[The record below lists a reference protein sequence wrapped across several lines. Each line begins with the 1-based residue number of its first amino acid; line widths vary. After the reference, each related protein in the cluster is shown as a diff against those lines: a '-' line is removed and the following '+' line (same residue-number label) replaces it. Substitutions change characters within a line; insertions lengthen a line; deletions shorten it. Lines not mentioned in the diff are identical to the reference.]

1 LNKQSSHDRK
11 LITTI
16 MSIRS
21 TIVAAAALFASINAH
36 IIMESPVPY
45 SVDKIDN
52 SPITKSQFPCKSQNG
67 FTVST
72 MNNMAVG
79 AQQTI
84 KFKGTAVHG
93 GGSCQ
98 LSVTM
103 DTEPTEN
110 SVFKVIKSIEGGCPG
125 VDGTTNEYQFA
136 LPDSIPNGKATFAW
150 TWFSKMSGA
159 PELYMNCAPIE
170 VTGGASDKSA
180 FEALPDMLVANIGE
194 GCTTAQNFATKF
206 PNPGAEVQEGATND
220 QKPPT
225 GSCGSSSGGS
235 PPASP
240 SSPAGQPSSAP
251 QSSAAAQP
259 SSPAAAKPSLPAGGS
274 SAAPPNATAAP
285 PSNPGGVFAPGA
297 SGAPTMTSTTLVTVT
312 GAPSPAKPTVPAAS
326 GTGSPA
332 QPTTPSTPSTPSTG
346 GGAGPSCS
354 TNGAIVCNGEKQ
366 FGLCNN
372 GSVVWQD
379 VAAGTA
385 CVNGIVSKRSV
396 NSRVRRYQKVNKA

>member
-1 LNKQSSHDRK
+1 
-11 LITTI
+11 
-16 MSIRS
+16 MSIKS
-21 TIVAAAALFASINAH
+21 TILAAAALFASVNAH

-52 SPITKSQFPCKSQNG
+52 GPINKSQFPCKSNLG
-67 FTVST
+67 FTVSK
-72 MNNMAVG
+72 MNTMAVG
-79 AQQTI
+79 QQQTI

-103 DTEPTEN
+103 DTEPTES

-125 VDGTTNEYQFA
+125 VDGTTNEYNFE
-136 LPDSIPNGKATFAW
+136 LPASIPNGKATFAW

-180 FEALPDMLVANIGE
+180 FEALPDMLVANVGD

-206 PNPGAEVQEGATND
+206 PNPGSVVQQGATND

-235 PPASP
+235 APAQP
-240 SSPAGQPSSAP
+240 SSPAGQPPSAPKSSPVAQPTPPSGGPPPVAAPSSAP
-251 QSSAAAQP
+251 
-259 SSPAAAKPSLPAGGS
+259 
-274 SAAPPNATAAP
+274 TAP

-297 SGAPTMTSTTLVTVT
+297 SGAPLESTKTTLVTVT
-312 GAPSPAKPTVPAAS
+312 AAPTPAKPTVPAS
-326 GTGSPA
+326 PGTGTPAPPAAPPAGAPASP
-332 QPTTPSTPSTPSTG
+332 PTSG
-346 GGAGPSCS
+346 GGASTTCS
-354 TNGAIVCNGEKQ
+354 TNGAIVCNGEKK

-372 GSVVWQD
+372 GNVVWQD

-385 CVNGIVSKRSV
+385 CANGVISKRSL
-396 NSRVRRYQKVNKA
+396 NGRVARPRYGNTRVARAAAN